1 MQSLHTWSNQLSIAA
16 PSKYYTST
24 DHPGEYDSIKSIIIG
39 LIGERRCVG
48 KA

>member
-24 DHPGEYDSIKSIIIG
+24 DHPGEFDSIKSIIG
-39 LIGERRCVG
+39 LIGERRWVG